1 MTRSELLMKIN
12 SSKQLPVWDML
23 NIQKLME
30 NMNGKASYADM
41 DPHFLEDIRFITGT
55 VNGIIMTDK
64 DIGFI
69 LDVCRHCTSRS
80 PLMTINLYY
89 DRETGKFKGFGNP
102 LYSRDTTEEKKPYD
116 EASQEEIV
124 GSIKQIITPLN
135 TFKNQLILRDYIQ
148 ADSVII
154 INKNTG
160 GGAA

>member
-12 SSKQLPVWDML
+12 SSKNLKVRDML
-23 NIQKLME
+23 NIQKIME
-30 NMNGKASYADM
+30 NMNGKTFYADM

-69 LDVCRHCTSRS
+69 LDVCRHGTASS

-102 LYSRDTTEEKKPYD
+102 LYSRDTTEEKEPYE
-116 EASQEEIV
+116 EASQEEIEK
-124 GSIKQIITPLN
+124 SIKQIIIPLN
-135 TFKNQLILRDYIQ
+135 TFTNQLVLRDYIQ
-148 ADSVII
+148 AASI
-154 INKNTG
+154 
-160 GGAA
+160 

>member
-12 SSKQLPVWDML
+12 GSKQLKVLDML
-23 NIQKLME
+23 NIQKIME
-30 NMNGKASYADM
+30 NMNGKISYADM

-69 LDVCRHCTSRS
+69 LNVCRHCMLRA

-102 LYSRDTTEEKKPYD
+102 LYRRDTTEEKKPYE
-116 EASQEEIV
+116 EASQDEIV
-124 GSIKQIITPLN
+124 GSIKQIIIPLN
-135 TFKNQLILRDYIQ
+135 TFTNQLILRDYIQ
-148 ADSVII
+148 AASI
-154 INKNTG
+154 
-160 GGAA
+160 